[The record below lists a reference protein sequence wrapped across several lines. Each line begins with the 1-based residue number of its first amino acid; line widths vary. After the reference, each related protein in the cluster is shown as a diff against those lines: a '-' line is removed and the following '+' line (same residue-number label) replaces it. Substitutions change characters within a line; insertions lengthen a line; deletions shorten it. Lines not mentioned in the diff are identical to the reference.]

1 MKRVFFFFV
10 CMTCLALTS
19 CKIFRPTVMFQTDKN
34 FKYTEFSETPRI
46 TVLQPFDE
54 LEIIMSTN
62 NGYQLLESES
72 GIGGSGL
79 SSQNSS
85 LTYMI
90 RKDSIVKLPT
100 VGEIKLGGMT
110 KDSAEFLLEK
120 ELSKYYQVP
129 FVKITITNRKVIL
142 FFDEGTKGQKIE
154 IPESGLTLIE
164 AFAEAGGLT
173 ESSKSYKIKLLRGN
187 NKNPEVFNFNF
198 RDLQE
203 FKKANI
209 MLEAND
215 IVYVDSKPRYA
226 TKIARE
232 ISPYITL
239 MALFTMILTL
249 FN

>member
-34 FKYTEFSETPRI
+34 FKYTEFSETPRV

-54 LEIIMSTN
+54 LQIIMSTN
-62 NGYQLLESES
+62 NGYPLLETES
-72 GIGGSGL
+72 AQSV
-79 SSQNSS
+79 SRPTSQNSG

-90 RKDSIVKLPT
+90 RQDSIVKLPT

-110 KDSAEFLLEK
+110 KDSAELLLEK

-154 IPESGLTLIE
+154 IPEGGLTLLE

-173 ESSKSYKIKLLRGN
+173 ESSKSYNIKLIRGN
-187 NKNPEVFNFNF
+187 NKNPEVFQFNI
-198 RDLQE
+198 RDFQE
-203 FKKANI
+203 FKKTNI

-215 IVYVDSKPRYA
+215 IVYVDSRPRYVIKFA
-226 TKIARE
+226 KE
-232 ISPYITL
+232 LSPYVTL
-239 MALFTMILTL
+239 MAFVTMILTL
-249 FN
+249 FK